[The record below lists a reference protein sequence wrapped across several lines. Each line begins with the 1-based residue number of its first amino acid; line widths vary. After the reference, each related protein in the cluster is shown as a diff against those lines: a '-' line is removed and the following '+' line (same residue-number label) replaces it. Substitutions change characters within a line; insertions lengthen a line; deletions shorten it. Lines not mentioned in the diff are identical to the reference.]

1 MIDAFVKGVVGLAIV
16 IVLALAAEVVR
27 RMLK

>member
-1 MIDAFVKGVVGLAIV
+1 MIDAFMKGMVGLAIV
-16 IVLALAAEVVR
+16 IVLGLAAEVVR